1 MVKLNLKADTAE
13 LEVLKSYLEENAS
26 PTLVEKIENGV
37 KITKDGKTLVN
48 KKDLAGFMKYACEEA
63 RKLAGQGATGACVK
77 DEIVFGWLIHYF
89 EEESIE
95 GKLYNEDG
103 TPYQPPKKQVQ
114 KSVKHTPAPVIQ
126 AKPTP
131 PKPAQFTLFDMIA
144 ENAKKDEP
152 PVEEPDVEEDVN
164 ETNTVEVSDFIVD
177 RETGEILSKKEKDKP
192 QSTSPIYQRYL
203 KCMEITPNAVIAMR
217 VGDFYEIFGDHA
229 VDIANKIEITLT
241 GREVGLPERV
251 PMIGF
256 PYHAADAYFKKI
268 TNFYNVMVVE
278 DEKSETVSKFL
289 PCTSVNGSNFD
300 DCDED
305 EAELT
310 EEEMREFDGDFD
322 EEIISTDK
330 SEENEDFEEMKAKV
344 KAFDQDALLLITEI
358 IGDTLIISE
367 EDI

>member
-37 KITKDGKTLVN
+37 KITKDGKILVN

-103 TPYQPPKKQVQ
+103 TPYQPPKKQPQ
-114 KSVKHTPAPVIQ
+114 KSVKQTPAPAVQ

-152 PVEEPDVEEDVN
+152 PVEEPEVEEDIK
-164 ETNTVEVSDFIVD
+164 ETSTVEVSDYIVD
-177 RETGEILSKKEKDKP
+177 RETGEILSEKKPIETP
-192 QSTSPIYQRYL
+192 TSPVFQRYL
-203 KCMEITPNAVIAMR
+203 KCMETTPGAVIAMR
-217 VGDFYEIFGDHA
+217 VGDFYEVFGNPA
-229 VDIANKIEITLT
+229 IDIGHKIGLTITS
-241 GREVGLPERV
+241 REVGLPERV

-256 PYHAADAYFKKI
+256 PYHASDIYIKKI
-268 TNFYNVMVVE
+268 TEFYNLMVVE
-278 DEKSETVSKFL
+278 DNKSDISSKYY
-289 PCTSVNGSNFD
+289 PCTCKNEANFD
-300 DCDED
+300 DYDED
-305 EAELT
+305 DEELS
-310 EEEMREFDGDFD
+310 EEEMREFDGDFV

-358 IGDTLIISE
+358 IGDELIISE

>member
-63 RKLAGQGATGACVK
+63 RKLAGKGATGACVK

-103 TPYQPPKKQVQ
+103 TPYQPPKKQTPKTTQ
-114 KSVKHTPAPVIQ
+114 RTPATPVQ
-126 AKPTP
+126 VKPTP
-131 PKPAQFTLFDMIA
+131 PKPAQFSLFDMLA

-152 PVEEPDVEEDVN
+152 PVEEPEDTIDDN
-164 ETNTVEVSDFIVD
+164 ASENDYTVDE
-177 RETGEILSKKEKDKP
+177 ETGEILPKN
-192 QSTSPIYQRYL
+192 SPTKQNVSEIYQRYQ
-203 KCMEITPNAVIAMR
+203 KCVGITPNAVIAMR
-217 VGDFYEIFGDHA
+217 LGDFYEIYGDHA
-229 VDIANKIEITLT
+229 VDIANKVGLTLT
-241 GREVGLPERV
+241 SRVFGLGERTPMVGIPH
-251 PMIGF
+251 
-256 PYHAADAYFKKI
+256 HAAEPYFYKI
-268 TNFYNVMVVE
+268 TNFYNIMVVE
-278 DEKSETVSKFL
+278 NEKSESVSKFL

-300 DCDED
+300 DSDED
-305 EAELT
+305 DDELT